1 MKVDVQYIDFLK
13 LHTYSPRNSVTIK
26 SKIPYSSWNNLETLQ
41 QLSAHVI
48 TIEDK
53 QRQTFLQQGF
63 QTCSVL
69 TLNVVFDIMS
79 NLCKT
84 VSFCPI
90 VCNRLGELQPLGDVT
105 NSSIHAWPNGY
116 RTNVLTMLIIV
127 GLFCV

>member
-1 MKVDVQYIDFLK
+1 MKVDVQYIDFLQ
-13 LHTYSPRNSVTIK
+13 LHTYSPRNSATIK

-69 TLNVVFDIMS
+69 TLNVVFDIMCELLLNS
-79 NLCKT
+79 LQ
-84 VSFCPI
+84 S
-90 VCNRLGELQPLGDVT
+90 LGGT
-105 NSSIHAWPNGY
+105 AAF
-116 RTNVLTMLIIV
+116 R
-127 GLFCV
+127 